1 MSTPVSETINSNN
14 VTTALT
20 TVTLIKQCFNADWN
34 KYNQYLQ
41 DLSNGYQLPNCLKL
55 LQEADRLLN
64 QQTDLL
70 ESSVAERMLLAGMVD
85 ASTNKQYSFDI
96 QVLGGLTGFASFKK
110 VVKNDPQGLNR
121 LMKIIPKTGTVDGWH
136 YLQFVD
142 AFQQWF
148 RDNGHKQ
155 TYLYPATRL
164 LTMKRPDQFIPL
176 NEETNPIICDALEI
190 KALKKQDFKRYWD
203 EVIIRIHTTDWFNT
217 FQPMD
222 ESQLPF
228 HRVRVALLERVMI
241 TPLEIHVHEKLTSS
255 DQNADLDSDVAE
267 LVSNTQTD
275 TASVTKTNR
284 NHKTNPFV
292 RDETSTEPKVKA
304 QQPKKMTIAKLQT
317 AKGNKNAATK
327 LMSQYY
333 FANREKF
340 VKINIKKHREV
351 IIERLIE
358 GESVEDIFI
367 SFM

>member
-1 MSTPVSETINSNN
+1 M
-14 VTTALT
+14 
-20 TVTLIKQCFNADWN
+20 IKQCCKADWN
-34 KYNQYLQ
+34 KYNRYLQ
-41 DLSNGYQLPNCLKL
+41 DLSSGYQVPNCLKL

-85 ASTNKQYSFDI
+85 TSTNKQYSFDI

-110 VVKNDPQGLNR
+110 LVKNDPEGLNR

-136 YLQFVD
+136 YLQFID
-142 AFQQWF
+142 AFQHWF

-164 LTMKRPDQFIPL
+164 LSMKRPDQFIPL

-203 EVIIRIHTTDWFNT
+203 EVITRIHQTEWFKMHR
-217 FQPMD
+217 PMD

-241 TPLEIHVHEKLTSS
+241 TPLDVHMNEELTSS
-255 DQNADLDSDVAE
+255 GEDADLASDIAE
-267 LVSNTQTD
+267 LVNSNTQTE
-275 TASVTKTNR
+275 TASVTEAKS
-284 NHKTNPFV
+284 NHKTNPFI
-292 RDETSTEPKVKA
+292 RDEVSTEPKIKP

-340 VKINIKKHREV
+340 AKIDIKKHREV
-351 IIERLIE
+351 IIERLID

-367 SFM
+367 SFI